1 MSGLGSR
8 FVEALDGEWQ
18 VKLRA
23 ALLMID
29 WGEVSIGKVAFP
41 DPRTAA
47 VVYKLGADARV
58 WVALLDIEGVANHYE
73 PPTSIEHLAAL
84 MYEEV
89 EEPSTAFTVQSPPI
103 ELDPPV
109 PEDALWR
116 GLTQSQIERTHAQ
129 RWRRPVPE
137 NDGRKRVYSG
147 SYSPSGLAAEPP
159 L

>member
-1 MSGLGSR
+1 M
-8 FVEALDGEWQ
+8 V
-18 VKLRA
+18 
-23 ALLMID
+23 ID
-29 WGEVSIGKVAFP
+29 WGDVTVRKVAFP
-41 DPRTAA
+41 EPGTVA
-47 VVYKLGADARV
+47 VVYKLRASERV
-58 WVALLDIEGVANHYE
+58 WVALLDIEGVTTQYE
-73 PPTSIEHLAAL
+73 PPTSIEHLASL
-84 MYEEV
+84 MYAEV

-147 SYSPSGLAAEPP
+147 SYSPSGPAAEPP